1 MILKRVAAETTNEQL
16 KAQID
21 EQVAS
26 VRHVDAANHQVSA
39 FQLAV
44 NKASDGKFKEALAM
58 IDALL
63 PTITEPELLSAAKDF
78 RAKVTSYIAAT
89 TAKKKK

>member
-1 MILKRVAAETTNEQL
+1 M
-16 KAQID
+16 KAQIE
-21 EQVAS
+21 EQLSS
-26 VRHVDAANHQVSA
+26 VKHVDAANHQVSE

-44 NKASDGKFKEALAM
+44 DKASDGKFKEALAM

-78 RAKVTSYIAAT
+78 REEGDGVHRGDDAEEEKMSSASHYFF
-89 TAKKKK
+89 